1 MSRAV
6 VDIPRR
12 DEIERLIAHGVSN
25 GAIAASLH
33 VPHADV
39 ARVRK
44 ILREAARKRQQ
55 RASGGIPAPSPE
67 AAERKRAR
75 DMEPQRERGKRHDV
89 RAAALAEESRYRK
102 IAVMRRARVLEML
115 AEGRTPAEMAAALDV
130 GLTTVTEIIARL
142 EGRRSWR
149 RQATISVQ
157 VDRETRER
165 IARRFGRGEVSSW
178 AAGLIVAELDR
189 LDREAAEDAT

>member
-25 GAIAASLH
+25 GAIAASLQ

-44 ILREAARKRQQ
+44 ILREAA
-55 RASGGIPAPSPE
+55 
-67 AAERKRAR
+67 
-75 DMEPQRERGKRHDV
+75 
-89 RAAALAEESRYRK
+89 
-102 IAVMRRARVLEML
+102 L

-157 VDRETRER
+157 VDHRR
-165 IARRFGRGEVSSW
+165 IHARGHGQ
-178 AAGLIVAELDR
+178 A
-189 LDREAAEDAT
+189 